1 MNLNEIKNTL
11 RLSIEELNIRNLKI
25 SSKWLLEHLI
35 GIKNNEINQLK
46 DNLILLNSNEIL
58 IELNEKDLIYFS
70 NILISS
76 SEYQRC
82 ANLLKQKYENELI
95 NSNISLFL
103 LVYSLYLAGEKIK
116 DQNLAES
123 SG

>member
-58 IELNEKDLIYFS
+58 IELNKKDLIYFS

-76 SEYQRC
+76 SEY
-82 ANLLKQKYENELI
+82 
-95 NSNISLFL
+95 
-103 LVYSLYLAGEKIK
+103 
-116 DQNLAES
+116 
-123 SG
+123 